1 MANLKEVR
9 SRIASV
15 KNTQQ
20 ITSAM
25 KMVSASKLRKG
36 QNALTKMRPYDEKLQ
51 EIMQH
56 ISSDV
61 SDSESKSVYTKERP
75 KNKVLLIV
83 VASNRGL
90 CGPFNANVI
99 EKAENIIE
107 KNYAEQNN
115 NGELFIYAVGKKV
128 VQHFAQ
134 SNYQVIENDEEIIEK
149 PNFEGVKSIAE
160 KLMQEFVDGKYD
172 HIEFVYNRFKNAA
185 TQILTS
191 ETFLP
196 VVAASE
202 KSENENEESG
212 PENKT
217 DYIYEPDKNQ
227 IIKDLMPKILKIQFY
242 KIFLDSHAAEHG
254 ARMTAMHQ
262 ATENAKD
269 LLRELRLTYN
279 KARQAAITNEI
290 MEITSGANALRE

>member
-36 QNALTKMRPYDEKLQ
+36 QNALLKLRPYDEKLQ

-56 ISSDV
+56 ISSD
-61 SDSESKSVYTKERP
+61 SSVRSAYAEERE
-75 KNKVLLIV
+75 KNNVLLV
-83 VASNRGL
+83 VITSNRGL
-90 CGPFNANVI
+90 CGAFNSNVI
-99 EKAENIIE
+99 EKAEHIIA
-107 KNYAEQNN
+107 KNFPEQKNN
-115 NGELFIYAVGKKV
+115 NTLFIYAVGKKAI
-128 VQHFAQ
+128 QYFAR
-134 SNYQVIENDEEIIEK
+134 SDYTVINNDEDMIEK
-149 PNFEGVKSIAE
+149 PAFEAVKSTAE
-160 KLMQEFVDGKYD
+160 NLMQDFVNGKYD

-185 TQILTS
+185 TQILSS

-196 VVAASE
+196 VIPENDNSN
-202 KSENENEESG
+202 KHENEIEPIET
-212 PENKT
+212 E
-217 DYIYEPDKNQ
+217 YIYEPNKEQ
-227 IIKDLMPKILKIQFY
+227 IIKELVPKILRLQVY
-242 KIFLDSHAAEHG
+242 KIFLESHAAEHG

-269 LLRELRLTYN
+269 LLRELRLSYN

-290 MEITSGANALRE
+290 MEITSGANALRG